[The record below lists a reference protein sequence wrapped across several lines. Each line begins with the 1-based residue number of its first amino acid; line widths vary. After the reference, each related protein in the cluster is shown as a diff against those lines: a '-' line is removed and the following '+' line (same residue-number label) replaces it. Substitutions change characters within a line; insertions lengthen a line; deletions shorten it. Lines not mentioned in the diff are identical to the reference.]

1 MLSFRF
7 DDGMLEVFGVYS
19 SFHIAQMQVSL
30 SEPMRLGQ
38 ARNVMVIFHVLFTIK
53 YIYFNELYAY
63 TWFIQ
68 SLKVHKIP

>member
-1 MLSFRF
+1 MCNKYFSFLTNFQINKMIFIRF

-38 ARNVMVIFHVLFTIK
+38 ARNVMVIFQVNL
-53 YIYFNELYAY
+53 
-63 TWFIQ
+63 
-68 SLKVHKIP
+68 P